1 VPRKSLKNI
10 AGAGFLLLLESAVFD
25 GRLECARVAYLVR
38 GKGFRFLGEEFL
50 TERARPQKESVI
62 RSGIPQV

>member
-1 VPRKSLKNI
+1 M
-10 AGAGFLLLLESAVFD
+10 LESAVFD

-38 GKGFRFLGEEFL
+38 GKGFRFWGEGFL
-50 TERARPQKESVI
+50 TERARPQKKSVI